1 MSFCNKSL
9 GQRLSLSANVTFV
22 GFHVK
27 CYKCIDVSALKVR
40 KVPSLHLTLTAC
52 ILRQIYID
60 CPWGQRLVNKG
71 FLPAKNMYLMLSV
84 VIYDRCLKKIV
95 VLFADIFCL
104 GDRRI
109 SQGSFFI
116 PPFFF
121 VLTDDKPV
129 MPASGQ
135 QRLNI

>member
-1 MSFCNKSL
+1 MYRCIGAQGAQSAKPAVNTDRLYIKTNLHRLPL
-9 GQRLSLSANVTFV
+9 GAKTRNYSVT
-22 GFHVK
+22 
-27 CYKCIDVSALKVR
+27 I
-40 KVPSLHLTLTAC
+40 
-52 ILRQIYID
+52 I
-60 CPWGQRLVNKG
+60 G